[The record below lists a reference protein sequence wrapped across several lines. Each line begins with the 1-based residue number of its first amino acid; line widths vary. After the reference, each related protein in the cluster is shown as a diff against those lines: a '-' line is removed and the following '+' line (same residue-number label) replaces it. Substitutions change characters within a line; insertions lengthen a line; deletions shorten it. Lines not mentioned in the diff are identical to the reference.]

1 MSWESGAINRW
12 KYIIWRTIK
21 LTIRISL
28 AQNCEI
34 EDENWEIYTEEHNL
48 AQPRRVVSG
57 SFAQILERVTS
68 EPIFYWP
75 PSGLSES
82 ILLSSSLYVLPENFH
97 FQSVRLLCSKYSTG
111 CKSNFAMV
119 RLTIK
124 YREVGGSQGI
134 IRCVYRS
141 SIEDW
146 SFGSEFSQR
155 WKLFSNLKCSR
166 FWVRTRSYSPYGE
179 SVSANILWE
188 VNRTGTISNLFF
200 YLNGL

>member
-1 MSWESGAINRW
+1 MKNEFFACFFFRNR
-12 KYIIWRTIK
+12 
-21 LTIRISL
+21 
-28 AQNCEI
+28 
-34 EDENWEIYTEEHNL
+34 
-48 AQPRRVVSG
+48 VSG

-155 WKLFSNLKCSR
+155 SKLFSNLKCSR